1 MYRGFEHLEL
11 ELSALLLLL
20 RLSLRWEALS
30 LSSGYSGISIWDQ
43 TEGKEGMRTT
53 ASTYRMGMKA
63 NQPMAITLQQY

>member
-30 LSSGYSGISIWDQ
+30 LSSGYSGISI
-43 TEGKEGMRTT
+43 
-53 ASTYRMGMKA
+53 
-63 NQPMAITLQQY
+63 